1 MLICGIMSEAT
12 PLPRASRMEAPF
24 RVLAG
29 VLFFGAGILHFVVPG
44 KYEQIIPPGF
54 PMPGMLVAI
63 SGMAEIVG
71 GAGLLIRPLRRAA
84 GWGLIALLIAVFPAN
99 IFMAIH
105 PERIAGLHMAPWLL
119 WTRLPLQGVLIA
131 WVYTVSLSKKP
142 IGPRHEILPS

>member
-1 MLICGIMSEAT
+1 MIETTAM
-12 PLPRASRMEAPF
+12 PHASHVRTLF
-24 RVLAG
+24 LWLAG
-29 VLFFGAGILHFVVPG
+29 VLFIGAGILHFVVPG

-63 SGMAEIVG
+63 SGMAEIAG

-131 WVYTVSLSKKP
+131 WVYTVSLSKKAD
-142 IGPRHEILPS
+142 RAST